1 MTTKQRKKCLWL
13 ADRPK
18 EEDAAA
24 RAVASIAG
32 PSQTRVAYCDHGARS
47 SGNVPSFQLQVGVL
61 SVFGGESPLAESQ
74 LAASRA
80 GGFEQKPSPRAPMGW
95 LDHQAKEPRRTRVFC
110 DQRRS
115 RQRNRAFTGRNTMPR
130 CATSQTATPWCLSQ
144 VGSERRVA
152 ATGPAPQL
160 KGIFG
165 GRLFL
170 ANEINREIKGI
181 AAG

>member
-1 MTTKQRKKCLWL
+1 MCLNKGTKTAHSPKPRKHSGAHGSAGGNGSPRGHDNQTKEDKPRLCLWL

-32 PSQTRVAYCDHGARS
+32 PSQTRVAYCDDGARS

-115 RQRNRAFTGRNTMPR
+115 RQRNRAFTGRKHH
-130 CATSQTATPWCLSQ
+130 ATSCHITLCYP
-144 VGSERRVA
+144 
-152 ATGPAPQL
+152 
-160 KGIFG
+160 I
-165 GRLFL
+165 
-170 ANEINREIKGI
+170 
-181 AAG
+181 